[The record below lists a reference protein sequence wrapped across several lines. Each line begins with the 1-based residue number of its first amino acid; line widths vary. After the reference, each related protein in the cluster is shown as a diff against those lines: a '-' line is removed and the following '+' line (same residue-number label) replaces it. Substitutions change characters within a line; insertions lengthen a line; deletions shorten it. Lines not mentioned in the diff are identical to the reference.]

1 MADALDR
8 SDGDFDKAGQD
19 LEQLSPFENRSRLAS
34 ILGVGEKD
42 PVVQMMMMGQGL
54 SYAERHIK
62 RTQKDQISADF
73 KGGAQADAIFTRK
86 QAKLDA
92 DRLTNSY
99 GANRNNIQEMMRIN
113 KKIEDKL
120 ISGVTVKDMEG
131 LVSLVADIS
140 NVANNLATNLASI
153 INAIPTIINVLKNL
167 NPFGPSAP
175 PGTPPSA
182 PSDERLKKDIVLIDV
197 SEEGYNIYE
206 FVYIDDEDATVYQ
219 GVMAQEVIK
228 VKPEAVYVDQRGYY
242 GVHYNLIDVEFRKV
256 V

>member
-1 MADALDR
+1 
-8 SDGDFDKAGQD
+8 
-19 LEQLSPFENRSRLAS
+19 
-34 ILGVGEKD
+34 
-42 PVVQMMMMGQGL
+42 
-54 SYAERHIK
+54 
-62 RTQKDQISADF
+62 
-73 KGGAQADAIFTRK
+73 
-86 QAKLDA
+86 
-92 DRLTNSY
+92 
-99 GANRNNIQEMMRIN
+99 MMRIN

-120 ISGVTVKDMEG
+120 ISGVKVTHMES
-131 LVSLVADIS
+131 LVSTVADVS
-140 NVANNLATNLASI
+140 NVANKMASNIARLVAIIAPVMQALARWLGGGGS
-153 INAIPTIINVLKNL
+153 P
-167 NPFGPSAP
+167 PP

-242 GVHYNLIDVEFRKV
+242 GVHYDLIDVEFRKV